1 MGRLQLLIV
10 LVSSILE
17 DGSVAFQLQE
27 VLDETQGP
35 PRPFARPFTGNQA
48 HELQDQQGLS
58 MKKNSLERI
67 LESSRVF
74 DVLMISFDGEYIEK
88 KEEDYA
94 LLINS

>member
-1 MGRLQLLIV
+1 
-10 LVSSILE
+10 
-17 DGSVAFQLQE
+17 
-27 VLDETQGP
+27 
-35 PRPFARPFTGNQA
+35 
-48 HELQDQQGLS
+48 